1 MRTYTPS
8 YVPPTVDYWSY
19 SVSPQFTIY
28 SPDPYDL
35 PVYSLPVPVDGS
47 GKFSVS
53 ATFSA
58 DIAVTAGFKLLIW
71 YGTTIPQTLP
81 GQGGFA
87 STVAT
92 MDIGTAEATASG
104 TVTINTTYKWLRVVF
119 EVDTCTAVIPGVTT
133 TVSNVTLKKLP

>member
-1 MRTYTPS
+1 MRTYYPT
-8 YVPPTVDYWSY
+8 YAPPTVDYWSG
-19 SVSPQFTIY
+19 SISPQFTIY

-47 GKFSVS
+47 RKFTAS

-58 DIAVTAGFKLLIW
+58 DTAVTAGFKLLIW
-71 YGTTIPQTLP
+71 YGKTIPETLP

-87 STVAT
+87 STLAT
-92 MDIGTAEATASG
+92 MDMGTTEATATG
-104 TVTINTTYKWLRVVF
+104 TTTLAATYLWLRLVF
-119 EVDTCTAVIPGVTT
+119 EIDTCTEVKAGVTT